1 MDRTQ
6 ELEEQVRRLSRTVE
20 EMRGRVSQLE
30 GGRPSDDGG
39 VIRSR
44 RGFLRMG
51 AAAAAG
57 ALGWAAVRAVPAAAA
72 TGGYMVLG
80 SGNVAENATTLHDDA
95 GITGGE
101 VLGVSSQNFSQSD
114 LNTALAANA
123 EAFNGPLRGLGDST
137 GTIEGLN
144 AWANGSTGY
153 AVWGLTGT
161 GTAITGEAL
170 SGIGLYAR
178 TTGRIR
184 QDPQVAAGLPGYS
197 PNLMEQVRD
206 ANGVLWIHNAAG
218 TWRRVNTVR
227 TDAADGTGSP
237 FKPFRLVDTRLLGGL
252 KAPGAFYAFTVAPSG
267 TGASSIPSDAVA
279 VVGNL
284 TAVGYTGAGFLAI
297 MPQGVSYNPSSDP
310 SSLNFILGQGA
321 IANAFVCGLNP
332 SDGQLQVYVGL
343 HSSHFIIDITAYIQ

>member
-20 EMRGRVSQLE
+20 EMRGRVTQLE
-30 GGRPSDDGG
+30 GGKPSVDDGPK
-39 VIRSR
+39 RSR

-72 TGGYMVLG
+72 TGQYMVLG
-80 SGNVAENATTLHDDA
+80 NANLAENATTLHDDA

-101 VLGVSSQNFSQSD
+101 VLGVTSQNFSQTD
-114 LNTALAANA
+114 LDTALGANT
-123 EAFNGPLRGLGDST
+123 EAFNGPLRALGDST
-137 GTIEGLN
+137 GTKEGLD
-144 AWANGSTGY
+144 AWANGPTGY
-153 AVWGLTGT
+153 AVWGLTDT

-184 QDPQVAAGLPGYS
+184 QDPQLAAGQPGYS

-206 ANGVLWIHNAAG
+206 SNGVLWIHNKFG
-218 TWRRVNTVR
+218 VWRRDNTVR
-227 TDAADGTGSP
+227 TDAADGSGNP
-237 FKPFRLVDTRLLGGL
+237 YKPFRLVDTRLLGGL
-252 KAPGAFYAFTVAPSG
+252 KAPGAFYSFTVAPSG
-267 TGASSIPSDAVA
+267 TGASSIPSDAIA

-297 MPQGVSYNPSSDP
+297 MPQGVSYNPSTDP
-310 SSLNFILGQGA
+310 SSLNFIVGQAA

-332 SDGQLQVYVGL
+332 ANGQLQVYVGL